1 MILSRQLEQPRY
13 AILAESLFQ
22 EILSGKYPVGSRL
35 PVEKDLAAH
44 YDVAIMTVRQG
55 VGLLVKKGIV
65 ERVQGRGTFVK
76 KASVQLAHVAVLFG
90 ASLVSETA
98 HYYRQMLRHLQD
110 AMESRNWRCR
120 YYDRLNPIADT
131 VEVSSAQA
139 ALILSDH
146 HNDPLSGLIEIAP
159 PQESAIPRE
168 LRHLPK
174 SRISF
179 SYEDTDILVD
189 MNHMARECIRQLV
202 KRGVKRVFYFGAQWD
217 WEKLH
222 PIVEGIQQEAQAR
235 RLPDPVIHK
244 VIRTNEGY
252 EHEKAIYGNF
262 QSLLREWEQHPEQV
276 PDGMLFNDDMVLRC
290 VAPLIV
296 KHRSGLLKEVRFT
309 TLGSEDVR
317 FHYGFPVIRYEV
329 SPREIAAHLV
339 DVLDKRMQGDFAA
352 TKQLRHRGKVFLEE

>member
-13 AILAESLFQ
+13 ALLAESLFQ

-35 PVEKDLAAH
+35 PVEKELAAR

-131 VEVSSAQA
+131 AEVSLAQT

-146 HNDPLSGLIEIAP
+146 RNEPLSGLIEIAP
-159 PQESAIPRE
+159 PKESAIPNE

-189 MNHMARECIRQLV
+189 MNHMSRECLRQVV
-202 KRGVKRVFYFGAQWD
+202 KQGARRVFYFGAQWD

-222 PIVEGIQQEAQAR
+222 PIVEGILEEAAAQQ
-235 RLPDPVIHK
+235 LPEPVIHK
-244 VIRTNEGY
+244 VIRVHEGY
-252 EHEKAIYGNF
+252 EQEKAIYGNF
-262 QSLLREWEQHPEQV
+262 QDLLRNWKQHPEQV
-276 PDGMLFNDDMVLRC
+276 PDAILFNDDMVVRC
-290 VAPLIV
+290 LAPLIV
-296 KHRSGLLKEVRFT
+296 KHRGGLLKGVKFA
-309 TLGSEDVR
+309 TLGNEDVR